1 MKIKKKIKRKV
12 FYPLTILLIFLLT
25 LILLNVYAKKSNN
38 SIMILANQS
47 FEKNIFTSLNNTIQ
61 KTMKND
67 LEDILKINKNSN
79 EEILYI
85 DYDLKNT
92 YAYLEKTTKIIK
104 DKLNETD
111 NFILKV
117 PFLAGS
123 KIVLLNNFGPTLS
136 IRINYINAILT
147 NIYTKVTN
155 YGLNNALVEAYIRI
169 TIDGL
174 ITTPITEKKTSVS
187 YDFLISSKLING
199 KVPGIYGDYIS
210 SNSSLFDVCRFVKQ
224 K

>member
-1 MKIKKKIKRKV
+1 MKVREKIKRKV
-12 FYPLTILLIFLLT
+12 FYLLTVLLIFLLT
-25 LILLNVYAKKSNN
+25 LILLNMYAQKSNN
-38 SIMILANQS
+38 SILILANQT
-47 FEKNIFTSLNNTIQ
+47 FEKNIYNALNNTIQ
-61 KTMKND
+61 KTIEND

-79 EEILYI
+79 NEIVYI

-92 YAYLEKTTKIIK
+92 YAYLEKATKIIK
-104 DKLNETD
+104 YKLNETD
-111 NFILKV
+111 NFILTV

-123 KIVLLNNFGPTLS
+123 KIALLNNFGPTLS
-136 IRINYINAILT
+136 IKINYINAILT

-199 KVPGIYGDYIS
+199 KVPGIYGDYLT
-210 SNSSLFDVCRFVKQ
+210 SNSSLFDVPID
-224 K
+224 

>member
-1 MKIKKKIKRKV
+1 MKVRKKIKRKV
-12 FYPLTILLIFLLT
+12 FYPLTILLIFLMT
-25 LILLNVYAKKSNN
+25 LFLLNIYAKKSNN
-38 SIMILANQS
+38 SILVLANQN
-47 FEKNIFTSLNNTIQ
+47 FEKNIYNALNNTIQ
-61 KTMKND
+61 KTIENNM
-67 LEDILKINKNSN
+67 EDILKINKNSN
-79 EEILYI
+79 DEIVYI

-92 YAYLEKTTKIIK
+92 YAYLEKATKIIK
-104 DKLNETD
+104 TKLNETN

-123 KIVLLNNFGPTLS
+123 KIALLNNFGPTLS
-136 IRINYINAILT
+136 IKINYINAILT

-187 YDFLISSKLING
+187 YDFLVSSKLING
-199 KVPGIYGDYIS
+199 KVPGIYGDYIT
-210 SNSSLFDVCRFVKQ
+210 SNSSLFDVPIDE
-224 K
+224 

>member
-1 MKIKKKIKRKV
+1 MKKKIKRKV

-25 LILLNVYAKKSNN
+25 LILLNIYAHKSNN
-38 SIMILANQS
+38 SILILANQT
-47 FEKNIFTSLNNTIQ
+47 FEKNIYNALNNTIQ
-61 KTMKND
+61 KTIENNM
-67 LEDILKINKNSN
+67 EDILKINKNSN
-79 EEILYI
+79 DEIVYI

-92 YAYLEKTTKIIK
+92 YAYLEKATQIIK
-104 DKLNETD
+104 NRLNETD

-123 KIVLLNNFGPTLS
+123 KIALLNNLGPTLS
-136 IRINYINAILT
+136 IKINYINAILT

-174 ITTPITEKKTSVS
+174 ITTPVTEKKTSVS

-199 KVPGIYGDYIS
+199 KVPGIYGDYLT
-210 SNSSLFDVCRFVKQ
+210 SNSSLFDVPINE
-224 K
+224 

>member
-1 MKIKKKIKRKV
+1 MKRHYKIKRKV
-12 FYPLTILLIFLLT
+12 FYPLTILLIFFMT
-25 LILLNVYAKKSNN
+25 FILLSLYSKKSNN
-38 SIMILANQS
+38 SILILSKQT
-47 FEKNIFTSLNNTIQ
+47 FERNIYTALNNTVQ
-61 KTMKND
+61 KTMEDN

-79 EEILYI
+79 DDILYI

-104 DKLNETD
+104 DKLNKTN
-111 NFILKV
+111 NFVLQI

-123 KIVLLNNFGPTLS
+123 KNALFNNLGPTLN
-136 IRINYINAILT
+136 IKINYINAILT

-174 ITTPITEKKTSVS
+174 IITPITENKTSVS

-199 KVPGIYGDYIS
+199 KVPSIYGDYLT
-210 SNSSLFDVCRFVKQ
+210 SNSSLFDVPINE
-224 K
+224 